1 LRIYRPSVGNR
12 KYTLNSKI
20 LITLQEKQ
28 LTRQDFQGYSF
39 EFWLNDFQSLLRN
52 ITFQFWIILA
62 TVYKCYHLISTI
74 QDITLEFTEYIFFSI
89 SSWNRSRL
97 SGLTVWE
104 LYDFHR
110 LGNSFSLPD
119 RFTYIKRR
127 TPPRRYKIN
136 L

>member
-1 LRIYRPSVGNR
+1 MRIYRPSVGNR

-28 LTRQDFQGYSF
+28 LTRQDFQGV
-39 EFWLNDFQSLLRN
+39 
-52 ITFQFWIILA
+52 QFWVLTQRLSKFVAKYHISIFDYFA

-89 SSWNRSRL
+89 FSWNRSRL